1 MARSH
6 TYRSQAI
13 AVALASSPLISGSSR
28 WKWLRRAGVDA
39 APPSLIHTRVV
50 VQGLGRLTLG
60 AGSFVNHGCYFDTV
74 ADIIVGQRVFLGD
87 HVRVL
92 TSSHRMGTAEQRA
105 STLTGEPVTIGDGA
119 WIGSGAVIMPGV
131 TIGAGA
137 VIGAN
142 SLVTKDC
149 APHTL
154 HLGSPARHVR
164 DLD

>member
-6 TYRSQAI
+6 TYRSQAV
-13 AVALASSPLISGSSR
+13 AVALASNPLLSGRRR

-39 APPSLIHTRVV
+39 TPPSLIHTRVV
-50 VQGLGRLTLG
+50 VQGLGRLSLG

-74 ADIIVGQRVFLGD
+74 ADITVGQRVFLGD

-92 TSSHRMGTAEQRA
+92 TSSHRMGTADQRA
-105 STLTGEPVTIGDGA
+105 STLTGEPVTLGDGA

-131 TIGAGA
+131 SIGAGA

-142 SLVTKDC
+142 SLVTEDC
-149 APHTL
+149 APNAVYV
-154 HLGSPARHVR
+154 GSPARWVR
-164 DLD
+164 DLE